1 MLCLWDRVCNSS
13 FQVEFTDQL
22 YESSLLVIFSSLV
35 CRSSSQVD
43 FIEKCTGLV
52 YGRYELGLQIEITG
66 LVL

>member
-22 YESSLLVIFSSLV
+22 YESSLLVVFSSSV

-43 FIEKCTGLV
+43 FTKECMGLV